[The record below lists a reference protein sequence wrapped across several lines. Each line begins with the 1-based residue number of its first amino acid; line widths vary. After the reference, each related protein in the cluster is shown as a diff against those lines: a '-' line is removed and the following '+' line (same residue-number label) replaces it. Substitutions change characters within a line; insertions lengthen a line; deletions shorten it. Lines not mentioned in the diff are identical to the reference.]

1 MCLIY
6 INHLRDQID
15 KNCEVVQYAD
25 DTLLL
30 ASAPIQREC
39 KTIIEK
45 NVILLT
51 KYFTSLKLQLNP
63 SKTEFILFSRNRN
76 FSEYESIKIG
86 NEIITESKSVKYF
99 GVHIDKNLSF
109 QDEVKH
115 LLKKMAGGIKTI
127 YTLRNRIPTFLMKT
141 VLNAFVISHLL
152 YSLLLIQS
160 VDKNLLISLEKQLN
174 WAIRA
179 FYSRNRMDS
188 TKDLKIEHSIL
199 PVEYLIK
206 LNRTTYM
213 WKLRNCFLPPFN
225 PLDVTTLP
233 TWCIRQNLRSCDIFF
248 DSICH
253 TQKLERSI
261 VKTASKDWNSL
272 PKELSGLEKKKTF
285 PKELK
290 KIYTKSF
297 FDNKQYT
304 TYGSVSWKSIRFKK
318 VY

>member
-1 MCLIY
+1 MLGPLLFNIY
-6 INHLRDQID
+6 INYFRDQID
-15 KNCEVVQYAD
+15 KYCEVVQYAD
-25 DTLLL
+25 DTYL

-39 KTIIEK
+39 KTKQK

-63 SKTEFILFSRNRN
+63 SKTEFILFGRNRN
-76 FSEYESIKIG
+76 FSESESITIG
-86 NEIITESKSVKYF
+86 NGIITESKSVKYL

-115 LLKKMAGGIKTI
+115 LLKKLAGGIKTI
-127 YTLRNRIPTFLMKT
+127 YTLRNWIPTFLMET
-141 VLNAFVISHLL
+141 VLNAFVVSHLH

-160 VDKNLLISLEKQLN
+160 IDKNLLISLEKQLN

-179 FYSRNRMDS
+179 CYSRNGMDS
-188 TKDLKIEHSIL
+188 TKDLKIKHSIL

-206 LNRTTYM
+206 LKRTTYM
-213 WKLRNCFLPPFN
+213 WKLRNCLLPAFN

-233 TWCIRQNLRSCDIFF
+233 TWCIRQNLRSCDMFF

-261 VKTASKDWNSL
+261 IKTASKDWNSL
-272 PKELSGLEKKKTF
+272 PKELGVWKRKKTF

-290 KIYTKSF
+290 KFYIKSF
-297 FDNKQYT
+297 FNNKQYT
-304 TYGSVSWKSIRFKK
+304 LYGSDS
-318 VY
+318 